1 MIGVVLALA
10 AATPNDDVVQKYI
23 LCVGHTAMRMEP
35 SGESPT
41 DIADAAKFL
50 CKTERAAAV
59 KSSRDAGG
67 VSAEFIVEMESAA
80 SAYGRSSVVVKRLCL
95 KAKDCIP

>member
-1 MIGVVLALA
+1 VIGLALALA
-10 AATPNDDVVQKYI
+10 AATPNDDLVQKYI
-23 LCVGHTAMRMEP
+23 RCVGYTSVRMEP

-59 KSSRDAGG
+59 ISSRGAGG
-67 VSAEFIVEMESAA
+67 VSAEFITEMENSA
-80 SAYGRSSVVVKRLCL
+80 SAYGRASVVIKRLCL